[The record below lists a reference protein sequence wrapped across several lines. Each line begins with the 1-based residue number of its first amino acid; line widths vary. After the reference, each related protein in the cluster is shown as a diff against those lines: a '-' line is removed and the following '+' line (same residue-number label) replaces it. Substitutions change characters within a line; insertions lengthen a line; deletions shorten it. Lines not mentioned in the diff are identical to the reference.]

1 MKCIVCRKAEARAGT
16 ATKILESGGCLMII
30 TGLPA
35 DMCAECEETRAE
47 ETTPLQVR
55 VRTMAETTQAAVDE
69 SRRVIEN
76 SRNTVKESR
85 ETAKQSRHLRDR
97 ADVLWREVEAVVSA
111 AWRLRRVWRRDDGDP
126 ARQ

>member
-1 MKCIVCRKAEARAGT
+1 MPWHNASIVKCVVCRKAEARAGT

-35 DMCAECEETRAE
+35 DMCAECEEKGAE
-47 ETTPLQVR
+47 DPTHQQVR
-55 VRTMAETTQAAVDE
+55 VRTMAESCQL
-69 SRRVIEN
+69 
-76 SRNTVKESR
+76 R
-85 ETAKQSRHLRDR
+85 ER

-126 ARQ
+126 ARR

>member
-1 MKCIVCRKAEARAGT
+1 MKCVVCRKAEARAGT

-35 DMCAECEETRAE
+35 DMCAECEEKSAE
-47 ETTPLQVR
+47 GTTHQQVR

-69 SRRVIEN
+69 SHRVIED
-76 SRNTVKESR
+76 SRKTMKESRETVKESR
-85 ETAKQSRHLRDR
+85 QLRDR
-97 ADVLWREVEAVVSA
+97 ADVLWREVEAVASA

-126 ARQ
+126 ARR